1 MCESACMSEKE
12 KERERERES
21 IFKVRDGVSASR
33 ERGGASSDGEKEKV
47 GETRTKILERKKFY
61 K

>member
-1 MCESACMSEKE
+1 MCVRVRVCPRKR
-12 KERERERES
+12 KRERES

-47 GETRTKILERKKFY
+47 GVTRTKILERKKFY